1 MNAQAHIDAE
11 ALVAEIAR
19 YLAAVEAFRAAGYEP
34 SWRLELVPDEILAT
48 RTNALVAQSY

>member
-1 MNAQAHIDAE
+1 MNEQTHIDADT
-11 ALVAEIAR
+11 LVAEIAR

-48 RTNALVAQSY
+48 RTSDLVAQSY